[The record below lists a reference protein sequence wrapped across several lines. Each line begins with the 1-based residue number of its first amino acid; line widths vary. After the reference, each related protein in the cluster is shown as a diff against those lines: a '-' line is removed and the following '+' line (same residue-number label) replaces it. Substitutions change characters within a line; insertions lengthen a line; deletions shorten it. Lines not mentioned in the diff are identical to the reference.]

1 MKAAARRA
9 GLSGRR
15 CAATSR
21 QTGEQCKL
29 PPIAGGT
36 VCRFHGGAA
45 PQTKQK
51 AALRLASLVDPAIG
65 TLAREMVKAD
75 KSSDRQRAANSI
87 LDRAGITRGQ
97 SAELDVARALL
108 LERLLEARGGPRPAL
123 AAPVTDPLE
132 IVAEVVDDDPPAP
145 KRAPRKAAPK
155 PAARKPRAKKEP
167 S

>member
-1 MKAAARRA
+1 MSTPAA
-9 GLSGRR
+9 LPKRR
-15 CAATSR
+15 CSATSR
-21 QTGEQCKL
+21 QTGEQCKN
-29 PPIAGGT
+29 PPIKGGT
-36 VCRFHGGAA
+36 VCRYHGGGA
-45 PQTKQK
+45 PAVKQK

-108 LERLLEARGGPRPAL
+108 LERLLEARGASRALPAP
-123 AAPVTDPLE
+123 AAADPLE
-132 IVAEVVDDDPPAP
+132 IVAEVVDDAPPVAPPAP
-145 KRAPRKAAPK
+145 RKRAPRKAPAK
-155 PAARKPRAKKEP
+155 PATKKGR

>member
-1 MKAAARRA
+1 MAKSALDRAARP
-9 GLSGRR
+9 R
-15 CAATSR
+15 CTARSKT
-21 QTGEQCKL
+21 TGEQCRQSAI
-29 PPIAGGT
+29 PGGG
-36 VCRFHGGAA
+36 VCRFHGGGA
-45 PQTKQK
+45 PSVKRK

-108 LERLLEARGGPRPAL
+108 LERLLEARSGPRPA
-123 AAPVTDPLE
+123 AVASAPDPLE
-132 IVAEVVDDDPPAP
+132 IVAEVVDNEPAKP
-145 KRAPRKAAPK
+145 KRAPRRPRPK
-155 PAARKPRAKKEP
+155 KDP